1 MNPVLHWVTDPLQYE
16 FMQRALLEVVVMG
29 AVTGMI
35 GTYVVLR
42 GLSFIGDALTH
53 AVFPGIVLAF
63 LFGRSIFVGALLF
76 GVLTSTLIAVLA
88 TSRRIK
94 EDSAIGVL
102 FAGAFALGVVLISA
116 TRNFTRDLA
125 SFLFGNV
132 LGVTTADIELSAVV
146 GLVVVGLVVLF
157 YRELLITS
165 FDRMGAR
172 AMGLPVFWLD
182 WLLLVLVSLTI
193 VVSLSA
199 VGNILVLAMLVTPA
213 AAARFLTDRLPAMM
227 GLSAAIGVVSGAVGL
242 WVSYYAN
249 VAAGGTIVLVATGL
263 FGVIWL
269 FAPTH
274 GALAN
279 RSEARRRAREADAAS
294 QIVFESPEIRT
305 GPSRH

>member
-1 MNPVLHWVTDPLQYE
+1 MTTVLHWVTDPLHYE
-16 FMQRALLEVVVMG
+16 FMQRALFEVALMG

-63 LFGRSIFVGALLF
+63 LLGQSIFVGALLF
-76 GVLTSTLIAVLA
+76 GILTSTLIAVLA
-88 TSRRIK
+88 TSRRVK

-116 TRNFTRDLA
+116 TRNFARDLA

-132 LGVTTADIELSAVV
+132 LGVTTEDIWASVIVGVIVV
-146 GLVVVGLVVLF
+146 GLVAVF

-165 FDRMGAR
+165 FDRVGAR

-182 WLLLVLVSLTI
+182 LLLLILVSLTI

-213 AAARFLTDRLPAMM
+213 AAARFLTDRLPVMM
-227 GLSAAIGVVSGAVGL
+227 GVSAAIGVVSGVVGL
-242 WVSYYAN
+242 FVSYHAGL
-249 VAAGGTIVLVATGL
+249 AAGGTIVLVATGL

-274 GALAN
+274 GFIA
-279 RSEARRRAREADAAS
+279 SRAWAGR
-294 QIVFESPEIRT
+294 P
-305 GPSRH
+305 

>member
-1 MNPVLHWVTDPLQYE
+1 MNTVLHWVTDPLHYE
-16 FMQRALLEVVVMG
+16 FMQRALLEVVLMG
-29 AVTGMI
+29 AVTGLI

-63 LFGRSIFVGALLF
+63 LFGQSVFVGALLF
-76 GVLTSTLIAVLA
+76 GILTSTLIAVLA
-88 TSRRIK
+88 TSRRMK

-116 TRNFTRDLA
+116 TRNFARDLA

-132 LGVTTADIELSAVV
+132 LGVTPGDIWASAIVGVIVV
-146 GLVVVGLVVLF
+146 GLVAVF

-165 FDRMGAR
+165 FDRVGAR

-182 WLLLVLVSLTI
+182 LLLLILVSLTI

-213 AAARFLTDRLPAMM
+213 AAARFLTDRLPVMM
-227 GLSAAIGVVSGAVGL
+227 GVSAAIGVVSGVVGL
-242 WVSYYAN
+242 FASFHAGL
-249 VAAGGTIVLVATGL
+249 AAGGMIVLVATGL

-274 GALAN
+274 GVVASRVWATRRGL
-279 RSEARRRAREADAAS
+279 EAEAAAR
-294 QIVFESPEIRT
+294 IVFESPEIRT
-305 GPSRH
+305 PTE

>member
-1 MNPVLHWVTDPLQYE
+1 MLHWLTDPLHYE
-16 FMQRALLEVVVMG
+16 FMQRALLEVALMG

-63 LFGRSIFVGALLF
+63 LLGQSVFWWALVF

-88 TSRRIK
+88 TSRRMK

-116 TRNFTRDLA
+116 TRNFARDLA

-132 LGVTTADIELSAVV
+132 LGVTTGDIWASVVVGAIVV
-146 GLVVVGLVVLF
+146 GLVAVF

-165 FDRMGAR
+165 FDRVGAR

-182 WLLLVLVSLTI
+182 LLLLVLVSLTI

-213 AAARFLTDRLPAMM
+213 AAARFLTDRLPVMM
-227 GLSAAIGVVSGAVGL
+227 GVSAALGVLSGVVGL
-242 WVSYYAN
+242 FLSYHAGL
-249 VAAGGTIVLVATGL
+249 AAGGTIVLVATAL
-263 FGVIWL
+263 FGLIWL

-274 GALAN
+274 GVVAS
-279 RSEARRRAREADAAS
+279 RVWARRRAREAEAAARV
-294 QIVFESPEIRT
+294 VFESPEIRA
-305 GPSRH
+305 PMDR